1 LQIIRSVEEMVNKIS
16 IINKQGKSIG
26 FVPTMGF
33 LHIGHKS
40 LIDAARKENE
50 VVVVSV
56 FVNPAQFGPNEDFE
70 AYPRSEEKDAFLC
83 REAGCNIMFIP
94 EPDEMYSEGY
104 NTYIEVHGLT
114 EGLCGASRPGHFKGV
129 CTIVLK
135 LFNIVRPKS
144 AYFGQK
150 DAQQLAV
157 IKKMARDLNLN
168 VKVIGCP
175 IIREA
180 DGLALSSRNTYLNV
194 VERSEALV
202 LSKSLNRA
210 RVLIENGEY
219 KVETLKEEMKKII
232 ASASTADV
240 DYIEI
245 VDSETLKAV
254 EVIEEEVLIAIAV
267 KIGRTRLIDN
277 MVVNI

>member
-1 LQIIRSVEEMVNKIS
+1 LQIIRSIEEMINIIS
-16 IINKQGKSIG
+16 KQGDSIG

-56 FVNPAQFGPNEDFE
+56 FVNPTQFGPKEDFE
-70 AYPRSEEKDAFLC
+70 AYPRSEEKDALLC
-83 REAGCNIMFIP
+83 KEAGCDIMFIP
-94 EPDEMYSEGY
+94 ERDEMYSEGY

-135 LFNIVRPKS
+135 LFNIVKPKR

-157 IKKMARDLNLN
+157 IKKMVRDLNLD

-194 VERSEALV
+194 EERSQALV
-202 LSKSLNRA
+202 LSKSLQCA
-210 RVLIENGEY
+210 RELIENGEF
-219 KVETLKEEMKKII
+219 KAVTLKKEMKKII
-232 ASASTADV
+232 AAAKTAEI

-245 VDSETLKAV
+245 VDSETLKTI
-254 EVIEEEVLIAIAV
+254 EVIHEETLIAIAV